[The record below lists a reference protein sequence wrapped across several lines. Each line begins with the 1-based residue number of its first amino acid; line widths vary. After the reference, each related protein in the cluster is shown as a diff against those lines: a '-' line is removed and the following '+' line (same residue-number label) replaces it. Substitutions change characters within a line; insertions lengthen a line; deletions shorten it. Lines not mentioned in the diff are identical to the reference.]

1 MTQTVEKFLEAEQ
14 SAQQLLNTLEVLKEE
29 AVSYKTSKKELDAA
43 RLHLVSLI
51 EAIQVVAKDT
61 KEVVQILLKI
71 GSPEILRL
79 IDSISKQLQTESD
92 SSRAMV
98 RQLRTFVLIGLSASL
113 LSFVGIILL
122 LVR

>member
-1 MTQTVEKFLEAEQ
+1 MTQTVERFLEAEQ

-29 AVSYKTSKKELDAA
+29 AGSYQTSKKELDAA

-51 EAIQVVAKDT
+51 EAMQVVAKDT

-79 IDSISKQLQTESD
+79 IDSVSKQLQTESD
-92 SSRAMV
+92 ISRAMI
-98 RQLRTFVLIGLSASL
+98 RQLRTFVFIGLSASL
-113 LSFVGIILL
+113 LSLVGIIILL
-122 LVR
+122 MR